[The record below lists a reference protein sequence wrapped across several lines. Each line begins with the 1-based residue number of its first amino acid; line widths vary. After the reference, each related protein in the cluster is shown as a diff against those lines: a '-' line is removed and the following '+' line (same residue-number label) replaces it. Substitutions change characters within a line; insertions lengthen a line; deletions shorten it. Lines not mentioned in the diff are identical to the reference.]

1 MSKMKGTDRNA
12 ARRLALLWGL
22 QPWSGR
28 KSRADLSIEKIVSG
42 AVDTADEAGLD
53 ALSMR
58 RVAER
63 LGVGTMT
70 LYTYIPGKEELIDL
84 MLDSVYG
91 EMTRPANLPEGWR
104 ARLEQVAREN
114 WLLARRHP
122 WILQVST
129 IRPPLG
135 PNSIAKYDF
144 ELTAVAGIGLSE
156 IEMDSIVDLVNGHVD
171 HVARRW
177 LDATQAERESGMTD
191 EEWWELNGPLIR
203 NIVDDA
209 KFPTAARVGVATGEA
224 YGAAYAPEHAFEFG
238 LQRVLDGIEAF
249 VERRQAEL
257 SRKAERL

>member
-1 MSKMKGTDRNA
+1 MSTMKGPDRTA
-12 ARRLALLWGL
+12 ARRLALLWSL

-28 KSRADLSIEKIVSG
+28 KSRGDLSIGKIIAG
-42 AVDTADEAGLD
+42 AVETADEAGLE

-91 EMTRPANLPEGWR
+91 EMDRPANPPAGWR
-104 ARLEQVAREN
+104 TRLELVAREN
-114 WLLARRHP
+114 WRLARRHP

-135 PNSIAKYDF
+135 PNAMAKYDF
-144 ELTAVAGIGLSE
+144 ELSAVADIGLSD
-156 IEMDSIVDLVNGHVD
+156 IEMDSVVGLVNGHVE

-177 LDATQAERESGMTD
+177 LDATQVERASGLTD
-191 EEWWELNGPLIR
+191 EQWWEVNGPLIR
-203 NIVDDA
+203 SMVDESR
-209 KFPTAARVGVATGEA
+209 FPTAARVGTATGEA
-224 YGAAYAPEHAFEFG
+224 YGAAYSPDHAFEFG
-238 LQRVLDGIEAF
+238 LQRVLDGVEVF
-249 VERRQAEL
+249 VRQRQAEL
-257 SRKAERL
+257 ATET